1 MIFLGVFRDDIRS
14 PRERVGVANCEE
26 RRKKQ
31 KEKKEDSD
39 SHLQHASHESHLWPA
54 WLYPQISFL
63 LFYFT
68 LFFTLLKTKNK
79 F

>member
-39 SHLQHASHESHLWPA
+39 SHLQHASHESHL
-54 WLYPQISFL
+54 
-63 LFYFT
+63 
-68 LFFTLLKTKNK
+68 
-79 F
+79 